1 MINNCRKGHMLGG
14 FDMVLKYILFFI
26 VVYFA
31 VRLAINPLLKSK
43 DTPKEVDEQHKKLIQ
58 LRDIGVIDNDELEKF
73 IEAYDQ
79 EKKKTENKMLYE
91 QSKQVLSELK
101 EAGYL
106 NEEEYSSKI
115 KILKDIL
122 GVN

>member
-1 MINNCRKGHMLGG
+1 
-14 FDMVLKYILFFI
+14 MVLKYILFFI